1 MIFVSIASK
10 NFYVKIHCKRW
21 SFKDLMENSEFIEGK
36 IMKNKVVIILCILF
50 MMILSI
56 KIYGDEKKI
65 LPCGAVDSGWNLAFE
80 DNFDQ
85 NTKLDENKWIAS
97 YRPGRGEYKAAH
109 GKGGGASKANYVIE
123 DGILKIRIDEKL
135 PARKN
140 KHNGAV
146 SSIQTSRFTYDKK
159 TNTCKTIDKFVTKYG
174 WFEIRCRMPKGSG
187 LHSAFWLLQKDPN
200 DQEYGLD
207 GIRKKVGDGVVE
219 IDIFE
224 MLGSKVEEK
233 INYFNVHFTKTGH
246 YKYKFDFDCS
256 KEFHVWA
263 LNWEEGRLTWYLDGK
278 KIRVYEGETPKTEM
292 YLLLGLYQ
300 GANWTGPLDL
310 NMPYPRDFEIDYVRI
325 WKKK

>member
-1 MIFVSIASK
+1 MK
-10 NFYVKIHCKRW
+10 NIVKI
-21 SFKDLMENSEFIEGK
+21 SLFILLVTMFLTD
-36 IMKNKVVIILCILF
+36 ISAN
-50 MMILSI
+50 
-56 KIYGDEKKI
+56 EKKI
-65 LPCGAVDSGWNLAFE
+65 LPKGAVDSNWDLAFE
-80 DNFDQ
+80 DTFDQ
-85 NTKLDENKWIAS
+85 NTELDKNKWIDF
-97 YRPGRGEYKAAH
+97 YRPGRAEYKTEH
-109 GKGGGASKANYVIE
+109 GKKSGATKANYVIE
-123 DGILKIRIDEKL
+123 DGILKIRIDENL
-135 PARKN
+135 PSRKN
-140 KHNGAV
+140 KHSGTV

-159 TNTCKTIDKFVTKYG
+159 TDTCKTIDKFVTKYG

-224 MLGSKVEEK
+224 MLGGKVEEK
-233 INYFNVHFTKTGH
+233 VNYFNVHFTKTGH

-278 KIRVYEGETPKTEM
+278 KIRVYEGETPKTKM

-300 GANWTGPLDL
+300 GSNWTGPLDL
-310 NMPYPRDFEIDYVRI
+310 DMPYPRDFEIDYVRI
-325 WKKK
+325 WTKK